1 LNVNRSISISLAGF
15 LAGAFVATAGYAVF
29 LGRDRAEESD
39 AVLAMTTLK
48 LAHGLPP
55 EHPVHQGMLEL
66 QRKLGELSG
75 GRMRLELYPSGQLG
89 GETECLEQ
97 VQRGSLAMTK
107 SSTAPLEGFIAEM
120 KVFGLPYLFTDEA
133 HFWNVLDGEIGRE
146 LLEKGRPKNLLGLC
160 YYDAGSRSFYTK
172 SRMIKTPADLK
183 GLKIRVQN
191 SPVAIKMVEA
201 LGGSPTP
208 IAWGELYSALAQG
221 TVDGAENN
229 PPSYLS
235 EKHCEVAPYFSKDAH
250 TRVPDIL
257 LIGAA
262 VWDALSEIEQAWLAE
277 AAVASSHYQRQLWN
291 EQSQAALKEA
301 QERFAAQVYEPD
313 QRLFMDKVQ
322 PVYDE
327 FARGAVG
334 DLVNRIR
341 TQARPA
347 PR

>member
-1 LNVNRSISISLAGF
+1 LNRSLSIFLAGF

-29 LGRDRAEESD
+29 LGRERAERSD

-55 EHPVHQGMLEL
+55 EHPVHQGMLQL

-107 SSTAPLEGFIAEM
+107 S
-120 KVFGLPYLFTDEA
+120 
-133 HFWNVLDGEIGRE
+133 
-146 LLEKGRPKNLLGLC
+146 
-160 YYDAGSRSFYTK
+160 
-172 SRMIKTPADLK
+172 RMIKTPADLK

-191 SPVAIKMVEA
+191 SPVAMKMVKA

-235 EKHCEVAPYFSKDAH
+235 EKHCEVASYFSNDAH

-262 VWDALSEIEQAWLAE
+262 VWDALSELEQAWLAE
-277 AAVASSHYQRQLWN
+277 AAADSSRYQRRLWN
-291 EQSQAALKEA
+291 EQSQSALKEA
-301 QERFAAQVYEPD
+301 QERFAAEVYEPD

-334 DLVNRIR
+334 ELVNRIR
-341 TQARPA
+341 KQAQPV

>member
-1 LNVNRSISISLAGF
+1 MSRSPSIFLAGF
-15 LAGAFVATAGYAVF
+15 LAGALAATAGYAVF
-29 LGRDRAEESD
+29 LGQHRAKTWD
-39 AVLAMTTLK
+39 ATAAVTTLK

-55 EHPVHQGMLEL
+55 EHPVHQGMLHL
-66 QRKLGELSG
+66 QRQLAELSG
-75 GRMRLELYPSGQLG
+75 GRMTLDLYPSGQLG

-107 SSTAPLEGFIAEM
+107 SSTAPLEGFIDEM
-120 KVFGLPYLFTDEA
+120 KVFGLPYLFTDAE
-133 HFWNVLDGEIGRE
+133 HFWSVLDGEIGRE
-146 LLEKGRPKNLLGLC
+146 MLEKGRPKNLLGLC

-229 PPSYLS
+229 PPSYWS
-235 EKHCEVAPYFSKDAH
+235 EKHCEVAPYYSRDEH

-257 LIGAA
+257 LINAA
-262 VWDALSEIEQAWLAE
+262 VWDGLSKPEQVWLDQ
-277 AAVASSHYQRQLWN
+277 AAASSSRY
-291 EQSQAALKEA
+291 
-301 QERFAAQVYEPD
+301 
-313 QRLFMDKVQ
+313 
-322 PVYDE
+322 
-327 FARGAVG
+327 
-334 DLVNRIR
+334 
-341 TQARPA
+341 
-347 PR
+347 